1 MEPVRILIVDDHH
14 LFREGLNALL
24 STIENIEVVGQAATG
39 EEAITQAEAL
49 QPDVVLMDINMPDVN
64 GIRVTERIVQTN
76 PHIGVV
82 VVTMVED
89 DVSVFMAMRA
99 GARGYVLKGAHHE
112 ELLQAVRAVADGQA
126 LFGPAVAAR
135 MMHFFRQLQV
145 DPRLDAHGGAV
156 FPTLTEREREV
167 LEAIAQ
173 GLNNETI
180 AGELGISPKTVRNHI
195 SNIFSKLQVSSRAQA
210 IVRAREAGYG

>member
-1 MEPVRILIVDDHH
+1 MEPVRILIADDHH

-24 STIENIEVVGQAATG
+24 STIENIEVVGQVATG

-64 GIRVTERIVQTN
+64 GIRATERIVQTN

-112 ELLQAVRAVADGQA
+112 ELLQAVHAVAAGQA
-126 LFGPAVAAR
+126 LFGPTVAAR
-135 MMHFFRQLQV
+135 MMHFFRELQV
-145 DPRLDAHGGAV
+145 DPLLAAHGDDV

-173 GLNNETI
+173 GLNNEMI
-180 AGELGISPKTVRNHI
+180 AGQLGISSKTVRNHI
-195 SNIFSKLQVSSRAQA
+195 SSIFSKLQVSSRAQA
-210 IVRAREAGYG
+210 IIRAREAGYG

>member
-1 MEPVRILIVDDHH
+1 MEPVRILIADDHR
-14 LFREGLNALL
+14 LFREGLNALF
-24 STIENIEVVGQAATG
+24 STIDDIEVVGQAATG
-39 EEAITQAEAL
+39 EEAIMQAEAL

-64 GIRVTERIVQTN
+64 GIRATERIVRTN

-99 GARGYVLKGAHHE
+99 GARGYVLKGTRHE
-112 ELLQAVRAVADGQA
+112 ELLQAVRAVAAGQA

-135 MMHFFRQLQV
+135 MMHFFRELQV
-145 DPRLDAHGGAV
+145 DPLLATHGDDV

-180 AGELGISPKTVRNHI
+180 AGQLGISPKTVRNHI
-195 SNIFSKLQVSSRAQA
+195 SSIFSKLQVSSRAQA